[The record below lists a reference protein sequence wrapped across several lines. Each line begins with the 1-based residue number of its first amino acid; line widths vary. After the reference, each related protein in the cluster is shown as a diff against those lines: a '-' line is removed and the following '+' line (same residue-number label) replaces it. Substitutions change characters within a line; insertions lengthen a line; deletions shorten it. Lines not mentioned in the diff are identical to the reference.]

1 MRKSGALGLL
11 QDVFWAVQ
19 TITTHSKKRV
29 GVCVGDVMAPLHAR
43 RGQLKRVWPTHWKSV
58 RTPPAMRMQSFAW
71 LPGSCCSA
79 QYTCSTCAE

>member
-29 GVCVGDVMAPLHAR
+29 GVCVGDVMAPLHAQ
-43 RGQLKRVWPTHWKSV
+43 RGQLKRVWPTQLEK
-58 RTPPAMRMQSFAW
+58 RTNTASHAHAVFCLAAR
-71 LPGSCCSA
+71 
-79 QYTCSTCAE
+79 